1 MVVWSIVGRLA
12 HSTFHDAAP
21 SSQPSLIG
29 LLAEAQGEWII
40 LTLVEPPALPAMAPP
55 EAPAQAVPTPPDSW
69 FKLLGDRK
77 FESEKEVEFYFVMPI
92 LEQLGYTEDW
102 DSRTMY
108 AALPK
113 GEK

>member
-1 MVVWSIVGRLA
+1 LA
-12 HSTFHDAAP
+12 WK
-21 SSQPSLIG
+21 IG
-29 LLAEAQGEWII
+29 FSAIYKLHTSGFFDL
-40 LTLVEPPALPAMAPP
+40 
-55 EAPAQAVPTPPDSW
+55 SW